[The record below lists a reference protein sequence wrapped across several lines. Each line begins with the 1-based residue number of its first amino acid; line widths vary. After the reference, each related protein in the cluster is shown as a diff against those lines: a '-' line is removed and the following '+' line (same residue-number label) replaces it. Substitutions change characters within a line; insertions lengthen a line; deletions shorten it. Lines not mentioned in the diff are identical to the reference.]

1 MRDVILD
8 RLAQL
13 LEEGDEGGV
22 DALARDAIARSVPAG
37 AILDAL
43 LAGMAV
49 VGTRFKAHEI
59 FLPDV
64 LLAARAM
71 RAAMVHL
78 KPRLAAQGV
87 PGGPKV
93 VIGTV
98 SGDVHDIGKNLV
110 SIMLQGGG
118 FEVVDLGTDVPA
130 ERFVDT
136 AVLMGA
142 RVIALSALLTTT
154 MAHMRSVVEL
164 LERRGL
170 RGRVFTIVGGAPVT
184 EAFAREIG
192 ADAYA
197 FDAGSAAAAVRAL
210 LAAT

>member
-1 MRDVILD
+1 MDTLD
-8 RLAQL
+8 RLSHL
-13 LEEGDEGGV
+13 LVEGDDRGV
-22 DALARDAIARSVPAG
+22 DVLARDAIARGVPAG

-43 LAGMAV
+43 LAGMTT
-49 VGTRFKAHEI
+49 VGDRFRQHDI

-71 RAAMVHL
+71 RAAMVPL
-78 KPRLAAQGV
+78 RPLLAAQGV
-87 PGGPKV
+87 AGGPKV

-110 SIMLQGGG
+110 GIMLQGAG

-142 RVIALSALLTTT
+142 PVIALSALLTTT
-154 MAHMRSVVEL
+154 MVHMRGVVEL
-164 LERRGL
+164 LERRGH
-170 RGRVFTIVGGAPVT
+170 RGRIFTIVGGAPVT

-192 ADAYA
+192 ADAYG
-197 FDAGSAAAAVRAL
+197 FDAGGAAAAVRAL
-210 LAAT
+210 LAAP